1 MEKIKLLLNLS
12 TINCADK
19 LELESWPLYSSP
31 LCIGIGDSFA
41 SIIGSKFGKNRL
53 IMNSKKTLEGFLASI
68 LSQTAFIKILE
79 VFELI
84 VISQKTLMI
93 MDPWCINFHAV
104 VVLVIITVSA
114 MEVITTQVDNIALPI
129 LMYSLLRYFI
139 TWRDIS

>member
-1 MEKIKLLLNLS
+1 MKKIKLLLNLS

-19 LELESWPLYSSP
+19 LELESWPFYSSS

-41 SIIGSKFGKNRL
+41 SIIGSKFGKNHL
-53 IMNSKKTLEGFLASI
+53 IINSKKTLEGYLASI

-79 VFELI
+79 VFGLI

-93 MDPWCINFHAV
+93 MDPWGINFHAV
-104 VVLVIITVSA
+104 VVLVIISVSA

-129 LMYSLLRYFI
+129 LMYS
-139 TWRDIS
+139 